1 MAVVFTPA
9 KPNPLVAIGSLVP
22 VVVFTVTTL
31 GTTTVDIV
39 VAGLSK
45 VTAAIVQITD
55 SGGNVVTSDVD
66 ITYSGNTITIADG
79 SSFSLADT
87 YVATIIAWG
96 VSSNQMNL

>member
-1 MAVVFTPA
+1 MAVVFTPT
-9 KPNPLVAIGSLVP
+9 KPNPLVAVGSLVP
-22 VVVFTVTTL
+22 MVAFTATTL
-31 GTTTVDIV
+31 GTTTVDLV

-45 VTAAIVQITD
+45 VTAAIIQITD

-96 VSSNQMNL
+96 VGSDQMSL

>member
-1 MAVVFTPA
+1 MAVVYAPT
-9 KPNPLVAIGSLVP
+9 KVNPLIVIGSLVP
-22 VVVFTVTTL
+22 VVVFTATTL
-31 GTTTVDIV
+31 GTTTVDLV

-66 ITYSGNTITIADG
+66 ITFDGNTITLADG

-87 YVATIIAWG
+87 YIATIIAWG
-96 VSSNQMNL
+96 ISSNQMNL

>member
-1 MAVVFTPA
+1 MAVVLTPT
-9 KPNPLVAIGSLVP
+9 KPNPLIVIGSLVP
-22 VVVFTVTTL
+22 VVVFTATTL

-39 VAGLSK
+39 VPGLSK
-45 VTAAIVQITD
+45 VTASVVQITD
-55 SGGNVVTSDVD
+55 SGGNVVTSDAD

-96 VSSNQMNL
+96 ISSDQMNL